1 MHLLRD
7 HDFHPSEDTVRV
19 FSHPPAGVLRADA
32 DALVVVARYGD
43 VLLWHYA
50 FRDRWLKVNVTT
62 DRTGALVET
71 APSEGA
77 PAFAFNIDL
86 ATPLRLE
93 GRNAYAVDLELDVL
107 VRADAISH
115 LVTDE
120 DDFERS
126 VRAGLIS
133 PAEAACARTEL
144 ARLVAEIERGD
155 LLALLR
161 RAHPLGPVDA
171 PDELPVERVPVA
183 DVPAV
188 RARTRLTWTA

>member
-1 MHLLRD
+1 MDLFRD
-7 HDFHPSEDTVRV
+7 HDFHPREDTVRV
-19 FSHPPAGVLRADA
+19 FRHPPAGVLRAD
-32 DALVVVARYGD
+32 DSLVVVASYGD

-50 FRDRWLKVNVTT
+50 FADRWLKVNVTT
-62 DRTGALVET
+62 DREGALVET

-77 PAFAFNIDL
+77 PAYAFNIDL

-107 VRADAISH
+107 VRADGVSH
-115 LVTDE
+115 VVTDE

-126 VRAGLIS
+126 FRFGLIS
-133 PAEAACARTEL
+133 PAEAAAVRAEL
-144 ARLVAEIERGD
+144 RKLLGEIERGD

-161 RAHPLGPVDA
+161 RALPLGPADA
-171 PDELPVERVPVA
+171 PEALPVERVPVA

-188 RARTRLTWTA
+188 RPRTRLTWTA

>member
-1 MHLLRD
+1 VHLFRD
-7 HDFHPSEDTVRV
+7 HDFHPREDTVRV
-19 FSHPPAGVLRADA
+19 FSHPPAGVLRVDA
-32 DALVVVARYGD
+32 DALVAVARYGD
-43 VLLWHYA
+43 VLLWHFA
-50 FRDRWLKVNVTT
+50 FRDRWFKVNVTT
-62 DRTGALVET
+62 DRDGGLVET

-107 VRADAISH
+107 VRADAVSH
-115 LVTDE
+115 VVTDE

-133 PAEAACARTEL
+133 PAEAAHARAEL
-144 ARLVAEIERGD
+144 SRLVVEIERGE

-161 RAHPLGPVDA
+161 RVHSLGPVDA
-171 PDELPVERVPVA
+171 PDWLPVERVPVA

-188 RARTRLTWTA
+188 QARTRLTWTA

>member
-1 MHLLRD
+1 MDLLRD
-7 HDFHPSEDTVRV
+7 HDFHPREDTVRV
-19 FSHPPAGVLRADA
+19 FQHPPAGVLRADA
-32 DALVVVARYGD
+32 DCLVVVARYGD

-50 FRDRWLKVNVTT
+50 FRDRWFKVNVTT
-62 DRTGALVET
+62 DQEGALVET

-107 VRADAISH
+107 VHADGVSQV
-115 LVTDE
+115 VTDE
-120 DDFERS
+120 DDFEWS

-133 PAEAACARTEL
+133 PAEAAATRAEL
-144 ARLVAEIERGD
+144 RRLVGDIERGD

-161 RAHPLGPVDA
+161 RAWPLGKVDA
-171 PDELPVERVPVA
+171 PGASPVVRVPVA
-183 DVPAV
+183 DVAAIRP
-188 RARTRLTWTA
+188 RTRLTWTA